1 MKIFTFVT
9 FCNFFPCSTL
19 SKDIRPAFGASPS
32 KRGKLSFPLRGRGGR
47 LANQGFGHSISSGR
61 KRQNSSSDN
70 DDNNASTSSPLKVKG
85 GKKKSKSSSSANY
98 GDNPNK
104 IPLGQSKKSA
114 RGGSVPYF
122 YTNGGGPGG
131 RGHMTLDSDL
141 ATQERKQ
148 KRAARFQGGGGNA
161 KNSHKP
167 LNLMASLN
175 NQLLGDFEE
184 NSLQWE
190 SLHIVGACTE
200 LEKRFFRL
208 TSAPEA
214 CLIRPPDVL
223 RRSLKLVID
232 KWKEQQ
238 DYRYTCDQL
247 KSIRQDLTVSVQI
260 SSKIRQIATFI
271 NENVQISKL
280 SLFQDL
286 FSNCIST

>member
-1 MKIFTFVT
+1 MSQFPGKQIIFQILMHLFASQV
-9 FCNFFPCSTL
+9 FFFSTL

-47 LANQGFGHSISSGR
+47 LAAQGFGTTGR
-61 KRQNSSSDN
+61 KRKDYSSSDN
-70 DDNNASTSSPLKVKG
+70 DDNAGPSALSGKSKG
-85 GKKKSKSSSSANY
+85 GKKKSKSANY

-104 IPLGQSKKSA
+104 IPLGTLKKGA
-114 RGGSVPYF
+114 AGPPGTAAVPYF
-122 YTNGGGPGG
+122 YTNGRGP
-131 RGHMTLDSDL
+131 MTLDSDL

-148 KRAARFQGGGGNA
+148 KRAARFQGGG
-161 KNSHKP
+161 NSKSSTTYKP

-190 SLHIVGACTE
+190 GLHIVGTCTE

-214 CLIRPPDVL
+214 ALIRPPEVL
-223 RRSLKLVID
+223 KRSLALVID

-238 DYRYTCDQL
+238 DYRYACDQL
-247 KSIRQDLTVSVQI
+247 KSIRQDLTVS
-260 SSKIRQIATFI
+260 SY
-271 NENVQISKL
+271 L
-280 SLFQDL
+280 SIFYQ
-286 FSNCIST
+286 F

>member
-1 MKIFTFVT
+1 MEIFTFVT
-9 FCNFFPCSTL
+9 FCDFFPCSTL

-190 SLHIVGACTE
+190 SLHIVGTCTE

-214 CLIRPPDVL
+214 CLIRPPEVL

-260 SSKIRQIATFI
+260 CSFPLKF
-271 NENVQISKL
+271 VKL
-280 SLFQDL
+280 QHS
-286 FSNCIST
+286 

>member
-1 MKIFTFVT
+1 MKKKIKKKNSLLYLLDYFSF
-9 FCNFFPCSTL
+9 STL

-32 KRGKLSFPLRGRGGR
+32 PKRGKLSFPLRGRGGR
-47 LANQGFGHSISSGR
+47 LATQGFGNNSALR
-61 KRQNSSSDN
+61 KRKDYSSSDN
-70 DDNNASTSSPLKVKG
+70 DDNAATSSPLTGRIKG
-85 GKKKSKSSSSANY
+85 GKKKSKSSSANY

-104 IPLGQSKKSA
+104 IPLGQSKKS
-114 RGGSVPYF
+114 GGTGSVPYF
-122 YTNGGGPGG
+122 YTNGRGP
-131 RGHMTLDSDL
+131 MTLDSDL

-148 KRAARFQGGGGNA
+148 KRAARFQGNA
-161 KNSHKP
+161 KNSATTHKP

-190 SLHIVGACTE
+190 SLHIVGTCTE

-214 CLIRPPDVL
+214 CLIRPTDVL
-223 RRSLKLVID
+223 KRSLTLVID

-247 KSIRQDLTVSVQI
+247 KSIRQDLTVCVQLML
-260 SSKIRQIATFI
+260 
-271 NENVQISKL
+271 NV
-280 SLFQDL
+280 FM
-286 FSNCIST
+286 

>member
-1 MKIFTFVT
+1 MYDGLFLSNDQNFVIQGGIALPKAKLLKVN
-9 FCNFFPCSTL
+9 CLGAL

-47 LANQGFGHSISSGR
+47 LAAQGFGTTGR
-61 KRQNSSSDN
+61 KRKDYSSSDN
-70 DDNNASTSSPLKVKG
+70 DDNAGPSALSGKSKG
-85 GKKKSKSSSSANY
+85 GKKKSKSANY

-104 IPLGQSKKSA
+104 IPLGTLKKGTA
-114 RGGSVPYF
+114 GQPGAAAVPYF
-122 YTNGGGPGG
+122 YTNGRGP
-131 RGHMTLDSDL
+131 MTLDSDL

-148 KRAARFQGGGGNA
+148 KRAARFQGGG
-161 KNSHKP
+161 NSKSSATYKP

-190 SLHIVGACTE
+190 GLHIVGTCTE

-214 CLIRPPDVL
+214 ALIRPPEVL
-223 RRSLKLVID
+223 KRSLALVID

-238 DYRYTCDQL
+238 DYRYACDQL
-247 KSIRQDLTVSVQI
+247 KSIRQDLTVSPFL
-260 SSKIRQIATFI
+260 S
-271 NENVQISKL
+271 
-280 SLFQDL
+280 SLFICFD
-286 FSNCIST
+286 